1 MHWTQIISLKSSGIL
16 HLSFHRHYASKGTNE
31 ENLTLEENY
40 IFLQRVFDKGI
51 KSLAV
56 VLMHS
61 YM

>member
-1 MHWTQIISLKSSGIL
+1 MHLIQIISLKSSEIL
-16 HLSFHRHYASKGTNE
+16 HLSFHQHYTSKGTNE
-31 ENLTLEENY
+31 ENLTLDT
-40 IFLQRVFDKGI
+40 IFLQRVLDKGI

>member
-16 HLSFHRHYASKGTNE
+16 HLSFHRHYTSKGTNE

-40 IFLQRVFDKGI
+40 IFLQRVLDKGI